1 MHMVPLLLSGF
12 IGPLNPAIHGIR
24 VASVLEF
31 SVLCVF
37 VLHYI
42 FSNPWT
48 RTMMYVMP
56 IFLWE
61 LR

>member
-1 MHMVPLLLSGF
+1 MDYCTHTFSSYCHHAMMHMVPLLLSGF

-42 FSNPWT
+42 FSNP
-48 RTMMYVMP
+48 
-56 IFLWE
+56 
-61 LR
+61 